1 MLRVG
6 RFVCGENCF
15 SQSRR
20 FQKELWTILV
30 KKREKTLVV
39 VLNNLMLSKQQQ
51 ENVAAAAA
59 KCAKKSRKML
69 DMRLESA
76 LWMLKEAKFLVN
88 LEKNSGALMSIVT
101 KGLPEFFVQLP

>member
-51 ENVAAAAA
+51 KNVESQNARYASR
-59 KCAKKSRKML
+59 KCALDAERSQIFSESGKKT
-69 DMRLESA
+69 LE
-76 LWMLKEAKFLVN
+76 
-88 LEKNSGALMSIVT
+88 
-101 KGLPEFFVQLP
+101 P

>member
-1 MLRVG
+1 MWGKLFFAEPKISKRAVD
-6 RFVCGENCF
+6 NL
-15 SQSRR
+15 S
-20 FQKELWTILV
+20 QKE
-30 KKREKTLVV
+30 REKTLVV

-88 LEKNSGALMSIVT
+88 LEKKTLE
-101 KGLPEFFVQLP
+101 P